1 MNRHLLIFIL
11 LITITTA
18 LSHLLRDQLA
28 LINVAL
34 LHLIP
39 IVVLALRGN
48 YTMTLIASLL
58 AVILFNVLYV
68 PPLYSFTVDD
78 AFYLWTFLLFFIV
91 GTIVTHQAKQVQSS
105 KVKEVLLSTLSHDLK
120 TPLSSI
126 LGNATLLQ
134 EENINQKDRV
144 AITHAIHTSACQ
156 MDRLVANLLDSARL
170 EEQAHALKMDWCD
183 LEDNLGVALQE
194 FPQEDARVK
203 SIIAQD
209 LPLFWGDC
217 ALIVRLFVNL
227 IDNALKYSPPNESV
241 QVRMEY
247 SHGSFRIRFFNRST
261 KVSMNDLGSIFDKF
275 YRLDTVGD
283 IQGSGIGLSI
293 CKKIVQAHRGS
304 IEAYTRDGGV
314 VFRITL
320 PVSKHPPA
328 LSKEGL

>member
-11 LITITTA
+11 LLSVITLTG
-18 LSHLLRDQLA
+18 HLLRDQLA
-28 LINVAL
+28 LINIAL

-39 IVVLALRGN
+39 IVVIALRGN
-48 YTMTLIASLL
+48 YTITLIASFF

-68 PPLYSFTVDD
+68 PPLYSFTVADT
-78 AFYLWTFLLFFIV
+78 FYLWTFLLFFIV

-126 LGNATLLQ
+126 IGNTTLLQ
-134 EENINQKDRV
+134 EESMGPKDRV

-170 EEQAHALKMDWCD
+170 KEKAHALKMDWCD

-194 FPQEDARVK
+194 FPSEEARVK

-217 ALIVRLFVNL
+217 TLIVRLFVNL
-227 IDNALKYSPPNESV
+227 IDNALKYSPSTESV

-247 SHGSFRIRFFNRST
+247 SYSAFRIRFFNRTS
-261 KVSMNDLGSIFDKF
+261 KISVNDLGDIFDKF

-283 IQGSGIGLSI
+283 VQGSGIGLSI
-293 CKKIVQAHRGS
+293 CKKIVQAHKGS
-304 IEAYTRDGGV
+304 IEAYTQDGGI

-320 PVSKHPPA
+320 PTIKHPP
-328 LSKEGL
+328 LLTKESI